1 MSMNVQ
7 ALSGGFSAP
16 VFDSQAVFR
25 SLMDGMARPGTVQS
39 ITSEIGQPSPLGKAA
54 GAVALALCDADT
66 PVWLQPCFAK
76 ASVADWIGFH
86 TGAPLAQEKSEAR
99 FVFLQ
104 AASGLYSFDLFA
116 SGTQEYPDRS
126 ATIVIEVSSIG
137 KGSDLVL
144 RGPGI
149 KEQRTVS
156 VAGLPDVFDEIWKGN
171 RSIFPRG
178 VDVILTAGDRLLCLP
193 RTTRIG

>member
-39 ITSEIGQPSPLGKAA
+39 IPTEIGQPSPLGKAA

-76 ASVADWIGFH
+76 TSVADWIGFH
-86 TGAPLAQEKSEAR
+86 TGALLAQEKSEAR

-137 KGSDLVL
+137 KGSEFVL
-144 RGPGI
+144 SGPGI
-149 KEQRTVS
+149 AERRTVS
-156 VAGLPDVFDEIWKGN
+156 VEGLPDVFGEIWKGN